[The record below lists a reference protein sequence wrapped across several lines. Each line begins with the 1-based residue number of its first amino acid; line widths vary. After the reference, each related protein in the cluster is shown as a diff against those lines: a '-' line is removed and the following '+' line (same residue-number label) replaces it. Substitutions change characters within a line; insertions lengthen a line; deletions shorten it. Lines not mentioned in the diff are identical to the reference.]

1 MAVIAYTTSVY
12 NVIPLTFPYR
22 LREKN
27 QLKGNPCTT
36 IVCHNVMLL
45 WFPPKKKKKQKKHI
59 HFFCYSQEMYRNLQ
73 PKERRMKKKKVI
85 CRKQKQNFRDYFRGV
100 SFDAPLLFAS
110 SIHTRNQIHRNC
122 IFIGVYDAD
131 RNTLFIR

>member
-1 MAVIAYTTSVY
+1 MIPSEKKEEAEKTHSFFLLFPR
-12 NVIPLTFPYR
+12 NVSKSSAQ
-22 LREKN
+22 REKD
-27 QLKGNPCTT
+27 
-36 IVCHNVMLL
+36 
-45 WFPPKKKKKQKKHI
+45 
-59 HFFCYSQEMYRNLQ
+59 E
-73 PKERRMKKKKVI
+73 EEKKVI

-131 RNTLFIR
+131 RTTLFIR